1 MSKKHEVMPTQ
12 ELCPQLA
19 DALAEIGNGD
29 FRIMTDSVR
38 PDTVRPVAYEPVFF
52 DEDNE
57 LASQKVIYTASVAT
71 KPRSAQQAIDRVMTA
86 IELTDAASNPV
97 KHAIAQ
103 QSGYPNDKPDFLNE
117 ILPAIDA
124 QSATNTAR
132 VIGGLLMVKD
142 ANTSVVGLRCVY
154 NRALME
160 TSTTW
165 QLRDLA
171 LSGAWSDESTDGIKA
186 RNPNDLGDVAARM
199 VLHCLTVSRRLK
211 PALIF
216 APTLGLRNM

>member
-1 MSKKHEVMPTQ
+1 MPTQ
-12 ELCPQLA
+12 ELCPQLTN
-19 DALAEIGNGD
+19 ALSEIGNGD
-29 FRIMTDSVR
+29 FRIMTDTVC
-38 PDTVRPVAYEPVFF
+38 PDIVRPVLYEPVFF

-57 LASQKVIYTASVAT
+57 LASQKVIYTASVAA
-71 KPRSAQQAIDRVMTA
+71 KPQSAQRAIDRVMAA

-97 KHAIAQ
+97 KHAIVQ
-103 QSGYPNDKPDFLNE
+103 QAEYPNDRPDFLEE

-132 VIGGLLMVKD
+132 VIGSLLMIKD
-142 ANTSVVGLRCVY
+142 AGTSVVGLRCVY

-160 TSTTW
+160 ASTTW

-171 LSGAWSDESTDGIKA
+171 LSGAGGDKLTDGIKD
-186 RNPNDLGDVAARM
+186 RNPDDLGDVAARM
-199 VLHCLTVSRRLK
+199 VLHCLAASRKLK